1 MIIGTG
7 IYLSFCTGFVQ
18 IRLFPR
24 ALRAFL
30 RQFRKDGRTGGTS
43 PYRALCTA
51 LAATVGT
58 GNLAGVAGAIAVG
71 GPGAIFWMWVCAFL
85 GMATKFSEAVL
96 AVRYRVQN
104 EKGEWVGGPMHMIRQ
119 GLGEHW
125 KLLAAVYAFFGVVAA
140 LGVGNATQ
148 INAVISGIGSV
159 MNLCGK
165 EMRTKD
171 ALMIGIILA
180 VAITSTLAGGAG
192 CIGRTAEKIV
202 PVAAAFYIL
211 LGIVAL
217 GLRAN
222 AIPNA
227 LSSIFYGAFSPR
239 AVTGGVLGSAFVAV
253 RVGAARGVFTNE
265 AGMGTASIAHAGA
278 EVREPAE
285 QGLMGIME
293 VFIDTLVIC
302 TITALVILCSGIS
315 IPYGCDVGVMLTVD
329 AFSAVFGDWITVP
342 IAICLCA
349 FAIATVLG
357 WSLYGVRCSQYLFG
371 DGVWRHFT
379 FLQGVMVIIGAI
391 LGTGTVWILSEMVNG
406 LMAIPNLIALT
417 LLSPE
422 LCRLIRKRRPS

>member
-1 MIIGTG
+1 M
-7 IYLSFCTGFVQ
+7 
-18 IRLFPR
+18 
-24 ALRAFL
+24 
-30 RQFRKDGRTGGTS
+30 
-43 PYRALCTA
+43 
-51 LAATVGT
+51 
-58 GNLAGVAGAIAVG
+58 
-71 GPGAIFWMWVCAFL
+71 
-85 GMATKFSEAVL
+85 
-96 AVRYRVQN
+96 
-104 EKGEWVGGPMHMIRQ
+104 
-119 GLGEHW
+119 
-125 KLLAAVYAFFGVVAA
+125 
-140 LGVGNATQ
+140 
-148 INAVISGIGSV
+148 
-159 MNLCGK
+159 
-165 EMRTKD
+165 
-171 ALMIGIILA
+171 
-180 VAITSTLAGGAG
+180 
-192 CIGRTAEKIV
+192 
-202 PVAAAFYIL
+202 
-211 LGIVAL
+211 AL

-371 DGVWRHFT
+371 DGVWRHFA